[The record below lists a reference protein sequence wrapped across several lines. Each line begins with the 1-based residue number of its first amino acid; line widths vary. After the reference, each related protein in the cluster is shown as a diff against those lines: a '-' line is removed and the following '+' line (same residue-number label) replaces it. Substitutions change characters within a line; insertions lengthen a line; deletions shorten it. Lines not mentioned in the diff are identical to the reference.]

1 MPMHSLARSRLTPLF
16 IPSRKQH
23 VENELSP
30 CLGSAGALSPDLQ
43 PNTPP
48 TFPHAAGQYHTHP
61 QPDDCAPQLL
71 PQATKIGR
79 FLLATPLDVQ
89 EHLHLYRA
97 VHLDTQ
103 QQYVCKVIPIER
115 YRQTLAGYWRVG
127 SHEHINEIQEIVV
140 GETKAYVFFPGNYGD
155 LHSFVRSKK
164 RLRESQAISLFEQIV
179 SAVTHCHENGVV
191 LRDLKLRKFVF
202 KDAERT
208 QLKLEGLE
216 DACILEDEDDDS
228 LMDKHGCPAYVSPEI
243 LDTAHTY
250 SGKAADSWSLGVML
264 YTMLAGRY
272 PFHDTDAAILF
283 SKIRR
288 GHFTLPDNLSSRAKC
303 LIRGLLRRQPEQRL
317 AAADILLHPWF
328 NYKSRAPLPQGKA
341 DKKDIDQT
349 VPSVALDEGESM
361 FA

>member
-1 MPMHSLARSRLTPLF
+1 MHSIARTRLTPLF

-23 VENELSP
+23 VEFEQSP
-30 CLGSAGALSPDLQ
+30 CLGSAGTLSPDLQ

-48 TFPHAAGQYHTHP
+48 TFPHPNHQNHDCSGVQP
-61 QPDDCAPQLL
+61 QVS
-71 PQATKIGR
+71 KIGHF
-79 FLLATPLDVQ
+79 FLAAP
-89 EHLHLYRA
+89 
-97 VHLDTQ
+97 LDTQ
-103 QQYVCKVIPIER
+103 GHVQLYKAFHVDTHQQYVCKVIPIER

-127 SHEHINEIQEIVV
+127 SHEHINEIEEIIL
-140 GETKAYVFFPGNYGD
+140 GETQAYVFFPGHYGD

-179 SAVTHCHENGVV
+179 EAVAHCHENGVV

-202 KDAERT
+202 KDQERT

-216 DACILEDEDDDS
+216 DACVLEDEEDDS
-228 LMDKHGCPAYVSPEI
+228 LVDKHGCPAYVSPEI

-250 SGKAADSWSLGVML
+250 SGKSADSWSLGVML

-272 PFHDTDAAILF
+272 PFHDTDAGILF

-288 GHFTLPDNLSSRAKC
+288 GHFSVPDNLSSRAKC
-303 LIRGLLRRQPEQRL
+303 LIRSLLRRQPEQRL
-317 AAADILLHPWF
+317 AAAEILQHPWF
-328 NYKSRAPLPQGKA
+328 SYKSRAPLPQGKG

-349 VPSVALDEGESM
+349 VPSLIIEEESM